1 MRVCFILL
9 AAATI
14 LQDHSETVSALTDSK
29 QNPVASDDSVPSTA
43 TARIAS
49 DSKRLLRIGNTITQV
64 IKYPK
69 TVTID
74 QLLKTKHLDE
84 ILDPK
89 RADAILA
96 KGPLGGWLDKK
107 TLDKVLNGDLPQKKD
122 VFQGWRAD
130 KRTGRT
136 VNLLIKS
143 DPAIEKKY
151 RFVYKMYAAYLKKTY
166 REENLA
172 KLAGNNEDL
181 SIVRCRPPQYSV
193 ALHHSIDITY
203 AGASIFGRSATT
215 C

>member
-1 MRVCFILL
+1 YSVINRNLL
-9 AAATI
+9 PTNARTI
-14 LQDHSETVSALTDSK
+14 RFPPPPQLGL
-29 QNPVASDDSVPSTA
+29 PV
-43 TARIAS
+43 I
-49 DSKRLLRIGNTITQV
+49 
-64 IKYPK
+64 
-69 TVTID
+69 
-74 QLLKTKHLDE
+74 LLKTKHLDE

-172 KLAGNNEDL
+172 KLAGNK
-181 SIVRCRPPQYSV
+181 
-193 ALHHSIDITY
+193 
-203 AGASIFGRSATT
+203 
-215 C
+215 